1 MASNPD
7 LRARLAA
14 VLPRGR
20 SLTVHH
26 LSTPPTKTDALY
38 SAPPGERPDRTY
50 RENHFLA
57 VSIPAPCPDM
67 SSSSSLAEKEEAA
80 TTTAATTT
88 TTITSDDSNNNNN
101 NNNSGNE
108 KGKRQVLILG
118 VEIFIYTTAKSTT
131 IFVAKADS
139 TGYLSLLDLP
149 RGAPSPIR
157 EVTATFIS
165 FLVDARQRPR
175 VPLVLSL
182 FARSQSQYLFPG
194 SVENAGKHV
203 LDDRGLVKWWCRVLN
218 PMLPASRRRSRKAAR
233 AYITIPGLDEY
244 ETRSFFPP
252 STDAS
257 QQQKSWA
264 VGIPLDRL
272 SHYARE
278 FDWVPPRCLIPRF
291 PDDPKSRFRD
301 ELDEEA
307 HGSGAFKTTGSWKSV
322 RNLDTFWEMM
332 AYRQECSSGRMTGFI
347 WVVFDDESASTA
359 SEKPPPATSE
369 TNAPSSSLSSSSK
382 KGDEKDQQPQTPQ
395 TQRTVVI
402 RTPSTTPRKLF
413 PASKKDKGDDV
424 AAAADEPSS
433 SLNVKLAAAKK
444 KQKQSRTRRRKR
456 LSGPIVPRAPRVKT
470 EQRNYLVE
478 KTPAQ
483 TKYYAWPPEGRGG
496 RVVSDKDYRRM
507 VELLLHLDFA
517 TLDKAASSTRRWAS
531 EVGLGR
537 GCWGYDVEG
546 EMEVPVAVV
555 GEEKEGQGKA
565 GGVNNLG
572 GLVKRKRTDSA
583 PEVKTLGTGLI
594 RKKPRPEEGD
604 EEEGKKT
611 EEK

>member
-1 MASNPD
+1 MASNAD

-50 RENHFLA
+50 CENHFLA
-57 VSIPAPCPDM
+57 VSIPVPGPDT
-67 SSSSSLAEKEEAA
+67 SSSLSSSAEKEEAA
-80 TTTAATTT
+80 TTTTTATTT
-88 TTITSDDSNNNNN
+88 TASDNNNNG
-101 NNNSGNE
+101 NSGSE

-157 EVTATFIS
+157 EVTAAFIS

-218 PMLPASRRRSRKAAR
+218 PMLRASGRRSRRAAR

-252 STDAS
+252 SADDAS
-257 QQQKSWA
+257 RQQQQQQQKSWA

-307 HGSGAFKTTGSWKSV
+307 RGSGAFKTTGSWKSV

-347 WVVFDDESASTA
+347 WVVFDDESASA
-359 SEKPPPATSE
+359 ISENPPPTTSAA
-369 TNAPSSSLSSSSK
+369 NVSSSSTSK

-413 PASKKDKGDDV
+413 PASKKDD
-424 AAAADEPSS
+424 ASAADNEPSS
-433 SLNVKLAAAKK
+433 SLNAKLAAAKK
-444 KQKQSRTRRRKR
+444 KQKQSRARRRRKR
-456 LSGPIVPRAPRVKT
+456 LSGPIVPRAARVKT

-496 RVVSDKDYRRM
+496 RVVPDKDYRRM

-517 TLDKAASSTRRWAS
+517 TLGKAAGSTARWVS

-537 GCWGYDVEG
+537 GSWGYDVEG
-546 EMEVPVAVV
+546 EMELPVAAAV
-555 GEEKEGQGKA
+555 GEKEGQGKE